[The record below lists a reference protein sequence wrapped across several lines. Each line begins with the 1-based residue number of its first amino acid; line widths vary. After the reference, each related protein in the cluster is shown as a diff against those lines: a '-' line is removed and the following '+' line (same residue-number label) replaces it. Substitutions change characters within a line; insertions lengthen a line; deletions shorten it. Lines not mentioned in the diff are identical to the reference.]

1 MTCVETFA
9 TLRIFSAAMHPTLI
23 GQTLSVEATNT
34 NPIDPSSK
42 YRVRRETNYWNWS
55 TQHRVNSADNALH
68 IAALLEVFGNKQA
81 ELKQTEQR
89 LTELEAENRALR
101 QRVETAR
108 DRVRG
113 LMGRLSF
120 LEQGSDAT

>member
-1 MTCVETFA
+1 MAYNYERPDLKALDELEQLTRHLLDELAGWRRRCLKAESDLQE
-9 TLRIFSAAMHPTLI
+9 LRAASA
-23 GQTLSVEATNT
+23 GSGK
-34 NPIDPSSK
+34 DP
-42 YRVRRETNYWNWS
+42 VRTS
-55 TQHRVNSADNALH
+55 
-68 IAALLEVFGNKQA
+68 
-81 ELKQTEQR
+81 QR